1 MADALAATEMVLA
14 REQRLHA
21 LDGLAAAAAHELGTP
36 LSTITVVAKEL
47 SRDAPSGSQLA
58 DDLGLLQTQ
67 AARCR
72 EILKKL
78 TRGPTEPDP
87 LHQRMTVTQ
96 LIEEAAGP
104 YLLSNVKLDVS
115 AGPEAGSDGQ
125 AAQEPVGER
134 RPGVL
139 YGLGNLVENAVEFAR
154 SRVEI
159 TARWSGREVSIA
171 IADDGPG
178 VAPDV
183 IDALGEPYVTTR
195 PVRPRGQTSAGEPS
209 GLGLGF
215 FIAKTLLERSGAA
228 VALDN
233 REWPSRGAIAKISWS
248 RSAFESV
255 AAAPVPLGE
264 RRGQTRS
271 ADLR

>member
-1 MADALAATEMVLA
+1 M
-14 REQRLHA
+14 
-21 LDGLAAAAAHELGTP
+21 
-36 LSTITVVAKEL
+36 
-47 SRDAPSGSQLA
+47 
-58 DDLGLLQTQ
+58 
-67 AARCR
+67 
-72 EILKKL
+72 
-78 TRGPTEPDP
+78 
-87 LHQRMTVTQ
+87 
-96 LIEEAAGP
+96 
-104 YLLSNVKLDVS
+104 
-115 AGPEAGSDGQ
+115 
-125 AAQEPVGER
+125 GER

-159 TARWSGREVSIA
+159 TARWSGREVTIA

-183 IDALGEPYVTTR
+183 IDALGEPYITTR
-195 PVRPRGQTSAGEPS
+195 PVRPRGQTAAGEPS

-255 AAAPVPLGE
+255 EAARVPLGE
-264 RRGQTRS
+264 RRGQTRP
-271 ADLR
+271 AELR